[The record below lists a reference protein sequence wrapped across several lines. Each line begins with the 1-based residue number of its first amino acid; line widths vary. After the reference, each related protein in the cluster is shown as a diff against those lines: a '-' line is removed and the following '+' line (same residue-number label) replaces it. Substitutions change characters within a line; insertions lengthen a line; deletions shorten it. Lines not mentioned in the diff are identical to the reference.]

1 MTKSAA
7 IMLTEDTSMS
17 KEDKKTKVSFSVS
30 IDAKNKEDTSKLY
43 LFKFSTGSAE
53 DWLKFRQ
60 ESKRVIELKKWT
72 TDEGAQLN
80 FYHLMFEGE
89 ALSKFD
95 TEMGSKPADMTA
107 INEAI
112 DAMTLA
118 YLPRDSARSTIS
130 YLNNVTKPRSLTVEA
145 FVTRIKKIN
154 GYLSLMPSP
163 SNVPLSDDQLIRII
177 ERSVPSAWMR
187 QYELN
192 QALATGSSVAPT
204 LSTLIQYF
212 KVCELNEVS
221 FGRDSSTDHKKG
233 KGTQQSNKSRN
244 RYKAHSSSD
253 EEDQKKKTRS
263 FQKPAARSM
272 TTRSQTSKSSAT
284 PSDKWCPIHKTDSH
298 SYEECYKNPDRKEE
312 THLVDESKKRSDRKL
327 LKKKAEEAF
336 ILEEDTKVEE
346 ESEEEE
352 LYSLTV
358 DVSNAYKLPPKMEVR
373 VELIGNTDFIQCK
386 ALIDT
391 GSSSTLINNVQKLR
405 EAGFPLK
412 KGPPITWNTKGGS
425 FTTNKTVGITCN
437 FPDFTRHRVVTFEA
451 SVDERAQGLNKYDVI
466 LGRDVLAQLGLKID
480 FAAESIDW
488 DDMRLSLRPS
498 HSGGRVRILAAGEA
512 VITSA
517 NYVKADIRK
526 VVQDIDTLTNPQKRI
541 VEHSFGKYQLLF
553 DGKLGLARVP
563 PIALQL
569 KPAARP
575 HQGRPYPI
583 PQAHYSIVKKEI
595 ERLEQL
601 GVLRRTSPTGWAS
614 PSFIIPKKN
623 GEVRVVTDYR
633 EVNKRL
639 ERRPYPLPT
648 ISELLHRIDGFDYV
662 TALDLSMG
670 YYHLPLSRESQ
681 RIAATVLPWGHY
693 AYNRLPMGVA
703 PAVDLFQEFT
713 SQLFLQESDFVL
725 VYLDDLL
732 IFSKNGFADHL
743 NKINL
748 IFEKLSKANLQV
760 NVTKSKFFQTQVDY
774 LGFVLTT
781 KGVKPQTEKVQA
793 LVNLA
798 APKNVKQVRSFVGF
812 VNFYREFLPQRSQ
825 LLAEITDLTK
835 KGVRF
840 QWTSVHQAMFEKIK
854 RIMIQTTL
862 LNYPNSNE
870 PFEIY
875 ADASDSQV
883 GGVVTQ
889 SKGPIAFVSKKLNEA
904 QKRYTVGQKELLA
917 VLTCLRTHRNILL
930 GRRLIV
936 YTDHKNNTYDSLN
949 SDQVRRWRMEIE
961 EYAPDFRYIPGEQ
974 NPVADMLSRFDLLD
988 IPLSEQES
996 HILEVFAVENPADFD
1011 ECPVSYKLLA
1021 TEQAKVGLTS
1031 SRVKKFG
1038 RYSLQVTPDDKI
1050 IVPVSLQAKIV
1061 NWYHDILLHPGATRM
1076 TQTLKQQFFWNGLA
1090 THVEQCVKACDT
1102 CQRCKV
1108 SHKKYGKLPL
1118 RQLPDYLAPWTTVA
1132 VDLVGP
1138 WTVRTRD
1145 QHFKLTALSIVDCCT
1160 NWVELQLIN
1169 NKSSEEVAL
1178 VFDRTWLNRYPRPV
1192 EVIHDNGSEFI
1203 GAEFQELLQ
1212 SYGID
1217 STATTVKN
1225 PQANAIVE
1233 RMHQV
1238 VANHL
1243 RTIDFSNV
1251 TTQSNQHDVFEG
1263 VLSHAAFAIRATI
1276 HTSLNASPAQ
1286 LIFGRDMILQSTFIA
1301 NWRALQTTRNRRAIA
1316 DNIREN
1322 RRRTEHHYNP
1332 GDLVLIIRDGTFGTL
1347 EVPTIGP
1354 FEVITEHANGTI
1366 TIRRNNY
1373 FERINIRRIKPYVSP
1388 L

>member
-30 IDAKNKEDTSKLY
+30 IDAKNKEDLSKLY

-53 DWLKFRQ
+53 DWLKFLQ
-60 ESKRVIELKKWT
+60 ESKRVLDLKKWT
-72 TDEGAQLN
+72 ADADAQLN

-89 ALSKFD
+89 ALTKFD
-95 TEMGSKPADMTA
+95 TEMGSKPVDMTA
-107 INEAI
+107 IKGVI
-112 DAMTLA
+112 DAMTRA
-118 YLPRDSARSTIS
+118 YLPRDCARSTIS

-154 GYLSLMPSP
+154 GYLSLMPAP
-163 SNVPLSDDQLIRII
+163 SNVPLSEDQLARII

-192 QALATGSSVAPT
+192 QALAVGSSAAPN

-221 FGRDSSTDHKKG
+221 SGRDGSTDHKKG
-233 KGTQQSNKSRN
+233 KGTQQSYKSQN
-244 RYKAHSSSD
+244 RYKSHSSSD
-253 EEDQKKKTRS
+253 EEDQKKKTRG
-263 FQKPAARSM
+263 FQKPASRSM
-272 TTRSQTSKSSAT
+272 TTRSQTSKSSAK
-284 PSDKWCPIHKTDSH
+284 PSDKWCPVHKTDSH

-312 THLVDESKKRSDRKL
+312 THVVDESKKPRDRKP
-327 LKKKAEEAF
+327 LKKKAEDAF

-358 DVSNAYKLPPKMEVR
+358 DVANAYKVPPKMEVR

-405 EAGFPLK
+405 AAGFPLK

-425 FTTNKTVGITCN
+425 FTTNKTVEITCN
-437 FPDFTRHRVVTFEA
+437 LPDFTRHRVVTFEA
-451 SVDERAQGLNKYDVI
+451 SVDERAKGLDKYDII
-466 LGRDVLAQLGLKID
+466 LGRDVLTQLGLKID

-488 DDMRLSLRPS
+488 DDMRLSLRS
-498 HSGGRVRILAAGEA
+498 SNSGGRVRILAAGDT

-517 NYVKADIRK
+517 NYVKADIRQ
-526 VVQDIDTLTNPQKRI
+526 VVQDIETLTSPQKRV
-541 VEHSFGKYQLLF
+541 VEHSLGKYQRLF

-563 PIALQL
+563 PISLQL
-569 KPAARP
+569 KPDARP
-575 HQGRPYPI
+575 YQGRPYPI
-583 PQAHYSIVKKEI
+583 AQAHYPIVKKEI

-601 GVLRRTSPTGWAS
+601 GVLRRTAPTGWAS

-693 AYNRLPMGVA
+693 AYTRLPMGVA

-748 IFEKLSKANLQV
+748 
-760 NVTKSKFFQTQVDY
+760 
-774 LGFVLTT
+774 
-781 KGVKPQTEKVQA
+781 
-793 LVNLA
+793 VNLA

-840 QWTSVHQAMFEKIK
+840 QWTSLHQAMFDKIK
-854 RIMIQTTL
+854 RIMIQATL

-883 GGVVTQ
+883 GGVITQ
-889 SKGPIAFVSKKLNEA
+889 SKGPIAFVSKKLNDA

-961 EYAPDFRYIPGEQ
+961 EYSPDFRYIPGEQ
-974 NPVADMLSRFDLLD
+974 NPVADMLSRFDVLN
-988 IPLSEQES
+988 IPIDEQES
-996 HILEVFAVENPADFD
+996 HILEVFAVENPDDFD

-1031 SRVKKFG
+1031 SRLKKFG

-1050 IVPVSLQAKIV
+1050 IVPVSLQAKII

-1090 THVEQCVKACDT
+1090 THVEQCVRACDT

-1118 RQLPDYLAPWTTVA
+1118 RQQPDYLAPWTTVA

-1192 EVIHDNGSEFI
+1192 EVIHDNGS
-1203 GAEFQELLQ
+1203 
-1212 SYGID
+1212 
-1217 STATTVKN
+1217 
-1225 PQANAIVE
+1225 
-1233 RMHQV
+1233 
-1238 VANHL
+1238 
-1243 RTIDFSNV
+1243 
-1251 TTQSNQHDVFEG
+1251 
-1263 VLSHAAFAIRATI
+1263 
-1276 HTSLNASPAQ
+1276 
-1286 LIFGRDMILQSTFIA
+1286 
-1301 NWRALQTTRNRRAIA
+1301 
-1316 DNIREN
+1316 
-1322 RRRTEHHYNP
+1322 
-1332 GDLVLIIRDGTFGTL
+1332 
-1347 EVPTIGP
+1347 
-1354 FEVITEHANGTI
+1354 
-1366 TIRRNNY
+1366 
-1373 FERINIRRIKPYVSP
+1373 
-1388 L
+1388 